1 VLQVPALAGHKM
13 DRLSL
18 LEQIDEVLGG
28 GPRHWSDVLL
38 VRNVGPLL
46 TSVPRAGDNI
56 SNRGFNAIVFAPAG
70 DPTHFLKVRSVAHDG
85 FTREASVTVQL
96 SAQPQLA
103 ALVPTSCTFFAG
115 PARILALEF
124 IEGLALDVLIRA
136 RHAPAWHELAADVL
150 RSTVPLREA
159 IGALSSEVPA
169 DHAQVL
175 SWRAD
180 LDLLASLGLDVAVTR
195 ELAARLDA
203 VTLAMWPQHGDFWP
217 HNILKVASGWRV
229 LDYESCGEAA
239 TPLFDVF
246 HVIRGCAES
255 SGGGRGDWIERWI
268 EAGTAARPLADEV
281 RSAAR
286 GFDHVSIEAS
296 LVAYKVKFTATL
308 HRRGIARERIAVHL
322 TELAALPGQLD
333 QGVMRRL
340 LG

>member
-1 VLQVPALAGHKM
+1 MAEHKDESPLAPRS
-13 DRLSL
+13 DRRRTRWRAA
-18 LEQIDEVLGG
+18 
-28 GPRHWSDVLL
+28 PL
-38 VRNVGPLL
+38 VRRGACAQCRALL
-46 TSVPRAGDNI
+46 TSVPLAGDNI

-70 DPTHFLKVRSVAHDG
+70 EPTHFLKVRPVAHDG
-85 FTREASVTVQL
+85 FAREASVTVQL
-96 SAQPQLA
+96 SAQPHLA
-103 ALVPTSCTFFAG
+103 ALVPRSRTFTAG
-115 PARILALEF
+115 PARILALDF
-124 IEGLALDVLIRA
+124 IEGLALDVLIGA

-159 IGALSSEVPA
+159 IGALPGEARA
-169 DHAQVL
+169 DQAQAP

-180 LDLLASLGLDVAVTR
+180 LDLLASLGLDAAVTR

-203 VTLAMWPQHGDFWP
+203 VILPPEPQHGDFWP
-217 HNILKVASGWRV
+217 RNVLKVTSGWRV
-229 LDYESCGEAA
+229 LDFESCGEAA

-246 HVIRGCAES
+246 HFIRGCGES
-255 SGGGRGDWIERWI
+255 AGGGRGDWIERWN
-268 EAGTAARPLADEV
+268 EVGTTARPLADEV

-286 GFDHVSIEAS
+286 GLDIVSIEAA

-308 HRRGIARERIAVHL
+308 HRRGIARERIVVHL